1 MLKKLPV
8 LKTDEEAEHFID
20 TADLSEYDLSG
31 FVPFSSRFEFAS
43 KDERINM
50 RLPAS
55 LLKAV
60 KEKAKAAGMPYQRFI
75 RAVLEGAVSG
85 K

>member
-1 MLKKLPV
+1 MRKVPV
-8 LKTDEEAEHFID
+8 LRTDEEAEAFLD
-20 TADLSEYDLSG
+20 QDLSDLD
-31 FVPFSSRFEFAS
+31 FSQFKPVKFEFTA

-50 RLPAS
+50 RLPSS
-55 LLKAV
+55 LLNAV
-60 KEKAKAAGMPYQRFI
+60 KAKAKEAGMPYQRFI